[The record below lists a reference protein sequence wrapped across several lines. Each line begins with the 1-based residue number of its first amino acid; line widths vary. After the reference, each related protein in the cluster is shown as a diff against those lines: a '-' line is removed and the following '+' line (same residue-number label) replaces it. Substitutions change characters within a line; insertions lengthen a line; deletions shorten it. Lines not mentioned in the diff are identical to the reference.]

1 MSDDAVLFAV
11 KEGVATLTLNDATR
25 LNPLSPPIRE
35 GFMAF
40 LERVQSDLS
49 IRVLVVQANG
59 RGFCVG
65 ADLTEVIAKSEA
77 PGGPAVSQQI
87 ADLMD
92 STGTPLVMRLRASR
106 VPVVCAIDGVV
117 AGGGVGLALAADI
130 VVATRA
136 SYFYLPFVPAL
147 GLVPDMGASWFLPR
161 AIGKARA
168 VGATLLGRRVGAQQA
183 ADWGLIWSC
192 VEDGNALTAESA
204 TLAAQLAQLPALAVL
219 EVRAMFDASESNSL
233 ASQLVDERDRQVRL
247 AAGPDFSE
255 GLRAFKEKRR
265 PRFARKS

>member
-1 MSDDAVLFAV
+1 MSNDAVLFTV
-11 KEGVATLTLNDATR
+11 TEGVATLTLNDAAR
-25 LNPLSPPIRE
+25 MNPLSPPIRE
-35 GFMAF
+35 GVMSA
-40 LERVQSDLS
+40 LERVHSDLA
-49 IRVLVVQANG
+49 IRVLVVKANG

-65 ADLTEVIAKSEA
+65 ADLAEVIVKSEA
-77 PGGPAVSQQI
+77 PGGPAVSRQI

-106 VPVVCAIDGVV
+106 VPVICAIDGAV

-147 GLVPDMGASWFLPR
+147 GLIPDMGASWFLPR

-168 VGATLLGRRVGAQQA
+168 VGATLLGTRVGAQQA

-192 VEDGNALTAESA
+192 VEDRNALTEESA
-204 TLAAQLAQLPALAVL
+204 TVAAQLAQLPAPAVL

-233 ASQLVDERDRQVRL
+233 TSQLADERERLVRL
-247 AAGPDFSE
+247 AAGPDFTE
-255 GLRAFKEKRR
+255 GLQAFKEKRR
-265 PRFARKS
+265 PRFGRNS